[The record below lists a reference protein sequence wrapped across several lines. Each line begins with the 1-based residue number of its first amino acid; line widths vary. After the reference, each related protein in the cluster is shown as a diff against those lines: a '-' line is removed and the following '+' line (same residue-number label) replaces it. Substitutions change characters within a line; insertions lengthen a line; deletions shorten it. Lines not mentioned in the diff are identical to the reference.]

1 MTKKK
6 DYSKVLICRILLFDL
21 DGVLVDSIA
30 NVERHWGE
38 WARRHQLD
46 TQQVLETIHGRRT
59 IDTIRQVAPRLP
71 AENEARYLD
80 DMQTLDTNGVVAT
93 AGAAELLSQ
102 LAPEQWAIVTSGP
115 ATLARAR
122 LRAAKL
128 PLPRLLIS
136 GNDVKQGKPHPESYL
151 KAAELMQAEPEEC
164 LVIED
169 SLPGIEAAHAAHIPA
184 IAVGNTHP
192 RNELKSAELW
202 IPSLKLLSI
211 IDTEEENEIA
221 LAVSE

>member
-30 NVERHWGE
+30 NVERHWSE
-38 WARRHQLD
+38 WAKRHQLD
-46 TQQVLETIHGRRT
+46 VQQVLSSIHGRRT
-59 IDTIRQVAPRLP
+59 IDTIRLVAPKLQ
-71 AENEARYLD
+71 ADNEARYLD
-80 DMQTLDTNGVVAT
+80 DIQTLDTNGVVAT
-93 AGAAELLSQ
+93 EGATELLAQ

-136 GNDVKQGKPHPESYL
+136 AHDVKQGKPDPEGYL
-151 KAAELMQAEPEEC
+151 KAAELMRAEPEEC

-169 SLPGIEAAHAAHIPA
+169 SLPGIEAAHTAHIPA

-192 RNELKSAELW
+192 RAELKSAELW

>member
-30 NVERHWGE
+30 NVERHWSD
-38 WARRHQLD
+38 WAKRHQLD
-46 TQQVLETIHGRRT
+46 VQQVLGTIHGRRT
-59 IDTIRQVAPRLP
+59 IDTIRQVAPKLP
-71 AENEARYLD
+71 AEIEARYLD
-80 DMQTLDTNGVVAT
+80 DIQTLDTKEVAAT
-93 AGAAELLSQ
+93 AGAAELLAQ
-102 LAPEQWAIVTSGP
+102 LAPEQWAVVTSGP

-122 LRAAKL
+122 LKAAGL
-128 PLPRLLIS
+128 PMPRLLIS
-136 GNDVKQGKPHPESYL
+136 GNDVKQGKPHPEGYL
-151 KAAELMQAEPEEC
+151 KGAELMQAEPEEC

-184 IAVGNTHP
+184 IAVGTTHP
-192 RNELKSAELW
+192 RNELKNAELW

-211 IDTEEENEIA
+211 IDTEEDDEIA